1 MIHRIFDTDPVKI
14 INLATGKDSRKNL
27 MLLRR
32 SQNKDSV
39 TGRFLQCF
47 QECVESGSREHMH
60 LIDNIYLIFT
70 DLWRD
75 AHLFHQLTDIIH
87 RIVGSGIKFM
97 DIIRPLFVESH
108 TRFAFVA
115 GFTIGSRRHTVD
127 GFGEDSRTSSLSHP
141 ARSAKQISMSQ
152 FLGSDC
158 IL

>member
-1 MIHRIFDTDPVKI
+1 
-14 INLATGKDSRKNL
+14 
-27 MLLRR
+27 
-32 SQNKDSV
+32 
-39 TGRFLQCF
+39 
-47 QECVESGSREHMH
+47 
-60 LIDNIYLIFT
+60 
-70 DLWRD
+70 
-75 AHLFHQLTDIIH
+75 
-87 RIVGSGIKFM
+87 M

-127 GFGEDSRTSSLSHP
+127 GFGEDTRTSSLSHP